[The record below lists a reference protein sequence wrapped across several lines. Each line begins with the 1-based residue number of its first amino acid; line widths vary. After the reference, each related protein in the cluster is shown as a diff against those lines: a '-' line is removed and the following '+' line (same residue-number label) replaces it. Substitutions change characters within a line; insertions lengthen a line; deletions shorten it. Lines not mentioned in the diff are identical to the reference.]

1 MPATSE
7 INYGKCFCSFG
18 VEMQR
23 QLISSLVEAS
33 GLCVV
38 TANQFL
44 AVYLWKISFHSA
56 FLIFCRLL
64 SMVLMGIYLAVLA
77 LSRL

>member
-1 MPATSE
+1 M
-7 INYGKCFCSFG
+7 
-18 VEMQR
+18 
-23 QLISSLVEAS
+23 EAS

-44 AVYLWKISFHSA
+44 AVSLWKISFSFSFSH
-56 FLIFCRLL
+56 FLPPSLYGTH
-64 SMVLMGIYLAVLA
+64 GIYLAVLA